1 MHAVHLPVIPHPR
14 RRAAARRGGGVSAP
28 LEVTRLLQNP
38 LGQPAPAG
46 ARGDIVRVSDG
57 TVAVYLTP
65 AEFDAA
71 TEADLRYE
79 LARQAVAGR
88 AGRTGTDARRPSRPA

>member
-1 MHAVHLPVIPHPR
+1 MRVVHALATFTRFRPPAEPP
-14 RRAAARRGGGVSAP
+14 VSAP
-28 LEVTRLLQNP
+28 LKVARLLQNP
-38 LGQPAPAG
+38 LGQAAPDG

-71 TEADLRYE
+71 SESDLRYL
-79 LARQAVAGR
+79 LARRAVAR
-88 AGRTGTDARRPSRPA
+88 EAGKDGDRQAKP

>member
-1 MHAVHLPVIPHPR
+1 MN
-14 RRAAARRGGGVSAP
+14 AP

-38 LGQPAPAG
+38 LGEPAPAG

-57 TVAVYLTP
+57 TIAVYLTP

-71 TEADLRYE
+71 SESDLRYL
-79 LARQAVAGR
+79 LARQAVGR
-88 AGRTGTDARRPSRPA
+88 AVHKDDHRPA